1 MMKKPWWLRLIGWGA
16 LISTFFLGVSVAI
29 SPAFF
34 MGPRMLPVLVAW
46 AAVTVGLFMAWVLIV
61 GMIWVATRSVQTQ
74 AALTFEVLADSF
86 KIAQPETAAAAHPT
100 SLWDNPA
107 TGIICSGCKRPHAM
121 LYCKKHKKLLC
132 FPCAGKHDKED
143 CLYIAADRHAPN
155 KREQSSGP
163 KDMGRV
169 LGI

>member
-1 MMKKPWWLRLIGWGA
+1 MMKKPWWLRLIGWVA
-16 LISTFFLGVSVAI
+16 LISAFLLGASVAI

-34 MGPRMLPVLVAW
+34 MGPRMLPILVAW

-61 GMIWVATRSVQTQ
+61 GMIWVATRSVRTQ

-86 KIAQPETAAAAHPT
+86 KIVQPEMAPAAPRR

-107 TGIICSGCKRPHAM
+107 TGIICNGCKRPHAM
-121 LYCKKHKKLLC
+121 LYCKNHKKLLC
-132 FPCAGKHDKED
+132 FPCAGKHDSED

-155 KREQSSGP
+155 SQEHVSGT

-169 LGI
+169 LGL